1 MAAKVDL
8 SGIFDNALPMAYI
21 RKITLSE
28 GELGSN
34 RRDPSER
41 PQPHKKV
48 KDRYGKTKLKPQQKK
63 KRRMTPPDRSR
74 PLPRDFEGT
83 RQLTVTVE
91 LVLKDAI
98 GKNGRPIWFDND
110 ELLKYLNLRVVMC
123 TDQKAGRRF
132 LKTGVRE
139 KSLLRFKNRG
149 MAEEKIITLKKSS
162 STSLTQ
168 QRREKI
174 GRKTIYSVPY
184 SVTFTVDEL
193 NPEHL
198 SIFAMTVLETGAVAT
213 SRQAYAKQIKPK
225 TQGHTT
231 AEVVIRRGTVKNNA
245 YVYMT
250 PDNGIWAGP
259 MHFQEGKGQQHAPS
273 VATSRRSRRRR
284 PPRRARR
291 GQFVRQDRRFRSPV
305 EATTGAYMAGAFHSS
320 QPHPILKQQSIPN
333 FIVDDYRLLNEAK
346 EARLQLRPD
355 LLEKQ
360 QNKRRGKRHKTP
372 ETNKIRKKEKYM
384 SNLYVSRSPSNAS
397 NFMFHVDFEKII
409 RFETQFGKL
418 LETTDPQ
425 AKLSILSKSKIK
437 NLRIFRHRVKRF
449 GKEDS
454 KDAEWPTRTELIA
467 YAAEEY
473 AGNLAMKT
481 REAYPDNANINKAP
495 KLVGAIK
502 EIKVAGS
509 KNLRS
514 FAVSDYDMSDR
525 TDGLFQYSI
534 SFQIEDG
541 TIEFAKENLS
551 RLGRAKAELRR
562 YHDQS
567 ARQDNYDSV
576 IDGNKRSYQLRL
588 EKKYP
593 LPPKTALREATR
605 DTRDRI
611 LAHSLSSAPWVMPI
625 ATYIDCLF
633 NLTTLSEEKAEALTI
648 LLYGLCNPT
657 TGNPTGILT
666 AISQMEELEYKIKNS
681 LEKKGRLSAEMDFV
695 GKGKISQKRG
705 DKPMIGIEHRFKQTF
720 DSDILKN
727 TGYDFLGGERDKS
740 IGPRHMSI
748 ENYRKRIR
756 QENDK
761 YFSRMISTARNY
773 GTAVDF
779 SRNRVCYLTPSIID
793 IGNNRS
799 HHLDP
804 DSRRLWFYKR
814 YERIVSTIL
823 GMKPSIAAKGKD
835 KLVAVRTPRVEIEF
849 EEGPTLTLEEQ
860 AVNNLNS
867 RVLMG
872 FGSTLS
878 TPEDYEFS
886 LSLEKDSDE
895 GEEGD
900 SRFVTMTEVLGD
912 DTLMASDKIEPPDFI
927 ADQLIN
933 TEAEELNDFTEFTS
947 ALVGSFIRS
956 REELFGEPR
965 KSTGVESISAL
976 SLRNSNNILDR
987 HIEAKKRVS
996 IRNKKKKSSKNAALL
1011 TKEGLLNQMPN
1022 QLKALFFS
1030 NKPFVKYP
1038 ITGFSSAD
1046 PLVDPIYSAMIY
1058 YNYKMINRVEVWTGV
1073 KKSKGTGEHLI
1084 GAPKFKKLTQEM
1096 LSEAVQKNQSLLCR
1110 MIPYEDRVLGFG
1122 RNQKLALPEYD
1133 KHFIL
1138 SPNQA
1143 EIVTTE
1149 SDAELA
1155 AAASPD
1161 RGSYANLMSVQGELN
1176 NIGHQALKTIL
1187 ETSIIESFIEPE
1199 YVCTAEMVQQPV
1211 NETKFGTSFAGRK
1224 KKKGKK
1230 KGLKATDIL
1239 DTMTPQRAGRTRR
1252 GRGRGSQG
1260 GSSTGGGS
1268 GMGGSY

>member
-1 MAAKVDL
+1 MSQSRRGRNKMRPNQRL
-8 SGIFDNALPMAYI
+8 RSQ
-21 RKITLSE
+21 RE
-28 GELGSN
+28 N
-34 RRDPSER
+34 RGLRTA
-41 PQPHKKV
+41 
-48 KDRYGKTKLKPQQKK
+48 G
-63 KRRMTPPDRSR
+63 
-74 PLPRDFEGT
+74 
-83 RQLTVTVE
+83 
-91 LVLKDAI
+91 DAI
-98 GKNGRPIWFDND
+98 
-110 ELLKYLNLRVVMC
+110 
-123 TDQKAGRRF
+123 
-132 LKTGVRE
+132 TGD
-139 KSLLRFKNRG
+139 F
-149 MAEEKIITLKKSS
+149 
-162 STSLTQ
+162 
-168 QRREKI
+168 
-174 GRKTIYSVPY
+174 
-184 SVTFTVDEL
+184 F
-193 NPEHL
+193 
-198 SIFAMTVLETGAVAT
+198 
-213 SRQAYAKQIKPK
+213 
-225 TQGHTT
+225 
-231 AEVVIRRGTVKNNA
+231 
-245 YVYMT
+245 
-250 PDNGIWAGP
+250 
-259 MHFQEGKGQQHAPS
+259 
-273 VATSRRSRRRR
+273 
-284 PPRRARR
+284 
-291 GQFVRQDRRFRSPV
+291 
-305 EATTGAYMAGAFHSS
+305 AGAFPTSEP
-320 QPHPILKQQSIPN
+320 QVPLMQQSIPN

-355 LLEKQ
+355 RLEKQ

-449 GKEDS
+449 GKEEA

-467 YAAEEY
+467 YAAEEH
-473 AGNLAMKT
+473 AGNLAMQT
-481 REAYPDNANINKAP
+481 REAHPDNKNINKDP

-502 EIKVAGS
+502 EIKVTGA

-525 TDGLFQYSI
+525 TDGLFQYSV
-534 SFQIEDG
+534 SFQVEDG

-562 YHDQS
+562 YYDES

-666 AISQMEELEYKIKNS
+666 AITQIEELEYKIKNS

-705 DKPMIGIEHRFKQTF
+705 DKPMVTVEHRFKKTF

-727 TGYDFLGGERDKS
+727 TGYDFLGGERDKY

-748 ENYRKRIR
+748 EDYRKRIR

-761 YFSRMISTARNY
+761 YFSRMISTAKNF
-773 GTAVDF
+773 GTEADF

-835 KLVAVRTPRVEIEF
+835 KLVAVRTPRAEIEF

-860 AVNNLNS
+860 AVNSLNS

-900 SRFVTMTEVLGD
+900 SRFVTMTELLGD
-912 DTLMASDKIEPPDFI
+912 DTLMASDKIEAIDFI
-927 ADQLIN
+927 ADQLIK
-933 TEAEELNDFTEFTS
+933 TEAEELSDFTEFTS

-996 IRNKKKKSSKNAALL
+996 IRNKKKKKKSSKNAVLL

-1030 NKPFVKYP
+1030 NKPFVKKP

-1058 YNYKMINRVEVWTGV
+1058 YNYKMINRIEVWTGV
-1073 KKSKGTGEHLI
+1073 KKSKGTGEYLI

-1096 LSEAVQKNQSLLCR
+1096 LAEAVQKNQSLLCR
-1110 MIPYEDRVLGFG
+1110 MLPYEDRVLGFG

-1143 EIVTTE
+1143 EVATTVT
-1149 SDAELA
+1149 DAELA
-1155 AAASPD
+1155 SAAAPD
-1161 RGSYANLMSVQGELN
+1161 RGSYAALMSVQGELN
-1176 NIGHQALKTIL
+1176 NVGHQTLKTIL

-1199 YVCTAEMVQQPV
+1199 YICTAEMVQQPV

-1239 DTMTPQRAGRTRR
+1239 DTMTPSSARSRAATAGSISKKT
-1252 GRGRGSQG
+1252 RGSSG
-1260 GSSTGGGS
+1260 MSGGGS
-1268 GMGGSY
+1268 PFGSTSGGGKY